1 MKQKGIWLRKGLALY
16 HLAPS
21 ELALALLVR
30 EKPLTAQQLSAALTE
45 KGTRLDRKQ
54 LGKILAKL
62 ERAGAVETAAGKYIC
77 QNETI
82 LHYPTTYSESQLL
95 DIIGMTQNTVNGQAV
110 FYEHQL
116 PWQQRGLKQD
126 IIKQAPC
133 SRFGNA
139 ALTVYF
145 RRNQLLYA
153 RVLISSVTFAMNS
166 STSIV
171 VVSPLRSR
179 TERLP
184 ASASFAPRTS
194 M

>member
-1 MKQKGIWLRKGLALY
+1 MSAAVAVFGIALLAALLYAVLEKQAAVYAL
-16 HLAPS
+16 LLSLGA
-21 ELALALLVR
+21 ALALLVR

-110 FYEHQL
+110 FSGV
-116 PWQQRGLKQD
+116 P
-126 IIKQAPC
+126 PM
-133 SRFGNA
+133 S
-139 ALTVYF
+139 
-145 RRNQLLYA
+145 
-153 RVLISSVTFAMNS
+153 ISSRGS
-166 STSIV
+166 SGV
-171 VVSPLRSR
+171 
-179 TERLP
+179 
-184 ASASFAPRTS
+184 
-194 M
+194 

>member
-1 MKQKGIWLRKGLALY
+1 MKQKGIWLRNGWRLH
-16 HLAPS
+16 HLNAA

-62 ERAGAVETAAGKYIC
+62 ERAGA
-77 QNETI
+77 
-82 LHYPTTYSESQLL
+82 
-95 DIIGMTQNTVNGQAV
+95 
-110 FYEHQL
+110 EHQL

-126 IIKQAPC
+126 IIKQAPR

-166 STSIV
+166 FTSIV